1 MCVVRVRELAPD
13 DFSGEHNHDCANE
26 YCYVLVVEL
35 CDIAGPYLVWRV
47 GVEVTHHAV
56 PNVFAQIPAH
66 CFCSRRDAVESHLLH
81 EFLDFFAKSR
91 EATTTYATSCSE
103 NGFLRFSCIMSHFA

>member
-47 GVEVTHHAV
+47 EVEVAHHAV
-56 PNVFAQIPAH
+56 PHMFAQIPVH
-66 CFCSRRDAVESHLLH
+66 CFCSRPDAAESHLLH
-81 EFLDFFAKSR
+81 ELLDFSGNRQRPLQHTPQVVVK
-91 EATTTYATSCSE
+91 TGLYAFHAE
-103 NGFLRFSCIMSHFA
+103 